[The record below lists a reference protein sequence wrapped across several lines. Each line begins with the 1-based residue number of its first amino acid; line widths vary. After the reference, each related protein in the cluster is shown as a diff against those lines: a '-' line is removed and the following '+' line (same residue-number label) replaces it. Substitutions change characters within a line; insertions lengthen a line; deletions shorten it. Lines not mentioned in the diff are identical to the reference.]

1 MHRSVRA
8 ILAGAL
14 CFAVFACE
22 EDNAPA
28 GSEEFEATL
37 SASNE
42 VPPTGIAATGTATFS
57 ARGNLLVWEV
67 TVAGIDSVTAGHI
80 HAGEAAVNGGI
91 MVDLGLAE
99 TGIGFTGT
107 LAIDSATVVDSVLVR
122 LRNGTAYVNVH
133 TKAHP
138 AGAIRGQVTLQ

>member
-1 MHRSVRA
+1 
-8 ILAGAL
+8 
-14 CFAVFACE
+14 
-22 EDNAPA
+22 
-28 GSEEFEATL
+28 
-37 SASNE
+37 
-42 VPPTGIAATGTATFS
+42 
-57 ARGNLLVWEV
+57 
-67 TVAGIDSVTAGHI
+67 
-80 HAGEAAVNGGI
+80 

-99 TGIGFTGT
+99 TGIGFTGS